1 MQIKKGIEILCEAT
15 GCAAQKPLCTETSE
29 CSACIAKEIILGM
42 QDPSVVVKK
51 SELGNW
57 LGARNTLV

>member
-1 MQIKKGIEILCEAT
+1 MLLRE
-15 GCAAQKPLCTETSE
+15 PLCNETSE

-42 QDPSVVVKK
+42 QGPSVVLKK